1 MKYNK
6 FIRKMK
12 NKIIN
17 LINYLSKMNI
27 MNS

>member
-12 NKIIN
+12 NKIIY

>member
-12 NKIIN
+12 KKIIN